1 MVKERPLAI
10 GELVLRKMEAIRK
23 GACQGKLTPN
33 WEEPHHVYE
42 EVRPGTFHLQTLK
55 GTDVPQALHCDKL
68 RRYYVQNTQG
78 K

>member
-1 MVKERPLAI
+1 MGGEIWVGGCCNNRI
-10 GELVLRKMEAIRK
+10 GLLP
-23 GACQGKLTPN
+23 GKKTPMLTPN